1 MEVKWRLSNK
11 TRFPEIRS
19 VEMSPLHARLTNR
32 EFNSKLHCGQLWKD
46 MDNIGYQDSHS
57 GIATVN

>member
-1 MEVKWRLSNK
+1 MLKCLE
-11 TRFPEIRS
+11 
-19 VEMSPLHARLTNR
+19 HARLTNR
-32 EFNSKLHCGQLWKD
+32 EFNSKLHCGQIWKD